1 MLGKPA
7 SNISSF
13 GSEAGIVGKT
23 SFGELIRYLLKR
35 QNWNLFSEREKKNR
49 EVIDVEM
56 IFKL

>member
-1 MLGKPA
+1 M
-7 SNISSF
+7 
-13 GSEAGIVGKT
+13 GKT